1 MTTISIP
8 EPRKYIDLCPDLAA
22 LVSLAW
28 RSAKNPDNELPI
40 SQFLLDKHAVAGSIR
55 IDSGSSFLITRKTVP
70 VVQRVW
76 EKSKPWQGVTVSTDH
91 APSVRPSRQIVYKVA
106 RVHFD
111 ERGDPVPSQRVNY
124 ASILLDLMVLSHKPI
139 LNHPNIVSMLGLA
152 WGDNGIPKSCE
163 IPVPIIEH
171 ANLGNLADHQA
182 SHVLETSQKLNILR
196 DVATGINF
204 LHQCSIAHGDV
215 KSENV
220 LLFRNAQGDTIAKI
234 SDFGFAVLGDHGH
247 FNFLPRGTLLWSAPQ
262 VRNGTLRT
270 GEAPSSDVYSYG
282 LLFWRV
288 MVDGIDP
295 LSAYFLLSDA
305 QREAQPENKPFKRVD
320 GESLEKLMQL
330 DFLGGQALPSVWQ
343 PRYCALKLRPLP
355 GRKVDSAF
363 ETANCLQE
371 LDVSS
376 DDTMEYCEAVIRL
389 TLLKDPSQRD
399 LASVIVKLG

>member
-70 VVQRVW
+70 VVQRIW
-76 EKSKPWQGVTVSTDH
+76 EKSKPWQGVTVSTDR

-247 FNFLPRGTLLWSAPQ
+247 FNFLPRGTLLWSAPE

-305 QREAQPENKPFKRVD
+305 QREAQPENKRFKRVD

-343 PRYCALKLRPLP
+343 PRYYALKLRPLP
-355 GRKVDSAF
+355 GRQVDSAF
-363 ETANCLQE
+363 QTANCLQE

-376 DDTMEYCEAVIRL
+376 DDTMEYYEAVIRL

>member
-8 EPRKYIDLCPDLAA
+8 EPREYIDLCPDLSA

-28 RSAKNPDNELPI
+28 QSAKNPHNELPI
-40 SQFLLDKHAVAGSIR
+40 SQFLLDRHAVASSIG
-55 IDSGSSFLITRKTVP
+55 IGSGSSFLITRKAVP
-70 VVQRVW
+70 VLRRVW
-76 EKSKPWQGVTVSTDH
+76 KESKSWEGVTIEANPTTSIK
-91 APSVRPSRQIVYKVA
+91 SSRQIVYKIA

-124 ASILLDLMVLSHKPI
+124 ASILLDLMVLSHEPV

-152 WGDNGIPKSCE
+152 WGDNGFPNSCE

-182 SHVLETSQKLNILR
+182 SHLLETSQKLSILR

-220 LLFRNAQGDTIAKI
+220 LLFQDSRGEIAAKI
-234 SDFGFAVLGDHGH
+234 SDFGFAILGDQGY
-247 FNFLPRGTLLWSAPQ
+247 FNFLPRGTLLWSAPE
-262 VRNGTLRT
+262 VKHRTLKT
-270 GEAPSSDVYSYG
+270 GEAPLSDIYSYG

-288 MVDGIDP
+288 MIDGIDP

-305 QREAQPENKPFKRVD
+305 QREALSENKQLKRLD
-320 GESLEKLMQL
+320 GASLEKFLQL
-330 DFLGGQALPSVWQ
+330 DFLGGQALPSVWK
-343 PRYCALKLRPLP
+343 PKYHALKLRTLS
-355 GRKVDSAF
+355 GQQEDAAF
-363 ETANCLQE
+363 RAANCLLE
-371 LDVSS
+371 LEVSS
-376 DDTMEYCEAVIRL
+376 NGTVECCEAVIRL
-389 TLLKDPSQRD
+389 TLLRDPSQRD
-399 LASVIVKLG
+399 LASVIAILG